1 MHARWNA
8 RSGCETPLI
17 GINNRNLKT
26 LVTDLATTDELAP
39 LVPPDRFLIAESG
52 IRSQRGPAPPRRGRS
67 AMLPGGREPDAPAGR
82 HRGDARAAD
91 GHRMS
96 EDFSHFDARGQA
108 AMVDVGAKP
117 VTERTATARARV
129 VMQPATA
136 ALIRSGGAKKG
147 DVLGVARIAGIM
159 AAKRTSELIPLC
171 HPLPISA
178 VSLELTVAEAAVEIA
193 ATVRTTGQTGV
204 EMEALTAASVAALTV
219 YDMCKSVDRGMRIEA
234 LRLTHKAGGKSG
246 EFIQD

>member
-1 MHARWNA
+1 M
-8 RSGCETPLI
+8 
-17 GINNRNLKT
+17 
-26 LVTDLATTDELAP
+26 
-39 LVPPDRFLIAESG
+39 
-52 IRSQRGPAPPRRGRS
+52 SQ
-67 AMLPGGREPDAPAGR
+67 E
-82 HRGDARAAD
+82 
-91 GHRMS
+91 
-96 EDFSHFDARGQA
+96 FSHFDAGGRA
-108 AMVDVGAKP
+108 VMVDVAGKP
-117 VTERTATARARV
+117 ITERTATARARV

-147 DVLGVARIAGIM
+147 DVLAVARIAGIM
-159 AAKRTSELIPLC
+159 AAKRTAELIPLC
-171 HPLPISA
+171 HPLPISS
-178 VSLELTVAEAAVEIA
+178 VSLELEAGEDAVEIA